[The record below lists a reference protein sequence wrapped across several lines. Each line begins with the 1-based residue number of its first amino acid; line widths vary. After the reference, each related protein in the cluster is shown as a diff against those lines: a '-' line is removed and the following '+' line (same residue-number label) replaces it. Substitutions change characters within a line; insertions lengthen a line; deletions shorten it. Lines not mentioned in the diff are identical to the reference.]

1 MQKDK
6 PLKNIRMTNSE
17 FKTATEVGLLEFNT
31 IGLDSDTALL
41 AIKAKHG
48 LKDYSAKYDALYA
61 DLNIEVGIEDG
72 AKFDERIKELREI
85 EKPTKEQQKELD
97 SMNEKWTKLMG
108 LRRAF
113 MKSDIKI
120 DFEPMDYTTWRKI
133 VDANTDNGK
142 SVFGI
147 YNLIQDDKVVAH
159 INIEDALENVLWK
172 V

>member
-48 LKDYSAKYDALYA
+48 LKDYQAKYNALYA
-61 DLNIEVGIEDG
+61 DLNAEVGIEDG
-72 AKFDERIKELREI
+72 KAFDNRVKALKEIKKPNEEQVKELQSMMEKFDKLILLR
-85 EKPTKEQQKELD
+85 Q
-97 SMNEKWTKLMG
+97 
-108 LRRAF
+108 AF
-113 MKSDIKI
+113 MKSEVKI